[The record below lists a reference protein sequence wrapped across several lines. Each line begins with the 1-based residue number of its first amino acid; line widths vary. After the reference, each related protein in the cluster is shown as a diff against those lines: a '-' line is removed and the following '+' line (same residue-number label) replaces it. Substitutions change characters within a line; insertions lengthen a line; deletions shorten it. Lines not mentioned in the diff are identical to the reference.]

1 MPGLPQIVDGLHGG
15 SRQQTTFRDL
25 CESFRATGGI
35 ARADD
40 LARLLEDF
48 QCGNF
53 ASLAKR
59 IASHEILSFSWRGM
73 HWVPMFQFDLRDL
86 SLRPGP
92 QQLLEACGTKPD
104 GWALACWLTTE
115 SEDLAGER
123 PLDGLELHL
132 PGLCDLARRHW
143 QPTLSGLPADGKRP
157 AHPFPVQQES
167 P

>member
-1 MPGLPQIVDGLHGG
+1 MPGLPQIVDGLRGAP
-15 SRQQTTFRDL
+15 RDQTTFRDL

-59 IASHEILSFSWRGM
+59 MASHEVLSFSWRGM

-86 SLRPGP
+86 SLRRSP
-92 QQLLEACGTKPD
+92 QQLLEACGAKFD
-104 GWALACWLTTE
+104 GWALSCWLTTPSDE
-115 SEDLAGER
+115 LDGER
-123 PLDGLELHL
+123 PLDILDTDL
-132 PGLCDLARRHW
+132 PGLCALARRHW
-143 QPTLSGLPADGKRP
+143 QPGLSGPATGLNPP
-157 AHPFPVQQES
+157 APLFNFNQES

>member
-1 MPGLPQIVDGLHGG
+1 VPQIVDGLQAT
-15 SRQQTTFRDL
+15 SRDQSTFRDL
-25 CESFRATGGI
+25 CEAFRATGGI

-53 ASLAKR
+53 ASLARR

-92 QQLLEACGTKPD
+92 QQLLEACGTKCD
-104 GWALACWLTTE
+104 GWALACWLTTA
-115 SEDLAGER
+115 SDDLDGEQ
-123 PLDGLELHL
+123 PLDCLDLHL
-132 PGLCDLARRHW
+132 PGLCEVARRHW
-143 QPTLSGLPADGKRP
+143 QPGLSGPPAAFKLPA
-157 AHPFPVQQES
+157 HLLHFNQES

>member
-1 MPGLPQIVDGLHGG
+1 MPSLPQIVDGLRGA
-15 SRQQTTFRDL
+15 SRDQTTFRDL

-53 ASLAKR
+53 ASLARR

-92 QQLLEACGTKPD
+92 QQLLEACGTKCD
-104 GWALACWLTTE
+104 GWALSCWLATPSDE
-115 SEDLAGER
+115 LGGEP
-123 PLDGLELHL
+123 PLDILDTDFV
-132 PGLCDLARRHW
+132 GLCAMARRHW
-143 QPTLSGLPADGKRP
+143 QPGLSGPAAAFSRP
-157 AHPFPVQQES
+157 SHLLHFNQES